1 MKPGCFL
8 KSIIVLTIIV
18 AAIAYIIQ
26 HKSGLFFN
34 HGKKLL
40 TEAFMDEWDNDFD
53 YVRDTPEKIKLEDSL
68 RSFLD
73 SLKLQEIPDDKKID
87 RITRM
92 VRAAVT
98 DSIISDSEL
107 KEITNNLKSIKNE
120 RSEQNRN

>member
-34 HGKKLL
+34 PGKKII
-40 TEAFMDEWDNDFD
+40 TEAFMNDWDNDFE
-53 YVRDTPEKIKLEDSL
+53 YVRNTPEKNMLKDSL
-68 RSFLD
+68 RLFLD
-73 SLKLQEIPDDKKID
+73 SLKLQEIPDEKNID
-87 RITRM
+87 RIAQM
-92 VRAAVT
+92 VSAAVA

-107 KEITNNLKSIKNE
+107 EVISNKLKSIKNE